1 MKALTFV
8 AHHHLPVSLKT
19 DLKMTNHLNRKPG
32 RARARVATNRG
43 SAGSEGGGGG
53 GKDSWVE

>member
-1 MKALTFV
+1 
-8 AHHHLPVSLKT
+8 
-19 DLKMTNHLNRKPG
+19 MTIHLNRKPG